1 MLKSRITTIVL
12 LFVAVV
18 AATSDLR
25 AAREGRG
32 SQRQPDSGGA
42 VSESG
47 RPPPAD
53 CRQEVMPAKPRQ
65 CPNTEMATYNVC
77 AGREPEFLSC
87 Q

>member
-1 MLKSRITTIVL
+1 MLTSRITVL

-25 AAREGRG
+25 AGERRG
-32 SQRQPDSGGA
+32 SRPQPDRGSA
-42 VSESG
+42 VSSG
-47 RPPPAD
+47 RSDRPPPSE

-77 AGREPEFLSC
+77 AGREPEFISC